1 MFIFVVLMTNFVMQ
15 LSIEFC
21 FLINS
26 IYFIFKT
33 KEFRLNQLPFV
44 LVVVIDQNFQSTL
57 ALAIKAPPYLT
68 NTSI

>member
-1 MFIFVVLMTNFVMQ
+1 VFIFVVLMINFVMQ
-15 LSIEFC
+15 LFIEFC

-26 IYFIFKT
+26 IYFIFKA
-33 KEFRLNQLPFV
+33 KKFRLRLPFV